1 MYRISEL
8 AELVGLS
15 RSTLLYY
22 GKLGLIEAQRQSNG
36 YRLYSE
42 KDLQRVR
49 LLQQLQAGGLTL
61 KECQACLDAKI
72 ERSLLE
78 NRLKQLDEE
87 LVQKQRSRD
96 LLAAMLGESGLE
108 EWHESMD
115 KIAPDAHLD
124 WLVKQGFDEKQALRL
139 KWLSKD
145 MNEHE
150 QYMADFDAIFE
161 GLERLGPGTAEDTLE
176 ALVKVPSSSEQV
188 LEIGCG
194 KGIATTVLARAIK
207 EHQANVQ
214 ITAVDNDQ
222 PSLDIL
228 TQQAQ
233 ALGLESHVQTVCA
246 SMMDLPFEA
255 KSFDLIWSEGSAYI
269 MGVQKALKQWRKL
282 LTDDGILVVNDLVW
296 NTENPSEFIK
306 AFWQKEY
313 PDMTTVSERIEHAK
327 AAGYK
332 ILDDFAMSDAG
343 WLAYYQPLQKQVEA
357 LKVTMPSSKAL
368 ADCDNEIKQFINNSS
383 LKSELSKGSQSSAE
397 RDFDYHFFVLKKVHK

>member
-87 LVQKQRSRD
+87 LLQKQRSRD

-115 KIAPDAHLD
+115 KLAPDAHLD
-124 WLVKQGFDEKQALRL
+124 WLIKQGFDEKQALRL

-150 QYMADFDAIFE
+150 QYMADFGAIFE
-161 GLERLGPGTAEDTLE
+161 GLERLGPGTNEDTLNALSHVPE
-176 ALVKVPSSSEQV
+176 APKRV

-194 KGIATTVLARAIK
+194 KGIATSVLTNAMK
-207 EHQANVQ
+207 KHQAEVQ
-214 ITAVDNDQ
+214 VTAVDNDQ
-222 PSLDIL
+222 PCLDIL
-228 TQQAQ
+228 NQQALE
-233 ALGLESHVQTVCA
+233 LGLESNIKTVCA

-282 LTDDGILVVNDLVW
+282 LADDGILVVNDLVW
-296 NTENPSEFIK
+296 NTENPSES
-306 AFWQKEY
+306 AEVFWQKEY
-313 PDMTTVSERIEHAK
+313 PDMTTVSERMKQAK
-327 AAGYK
+327 AAGYQV
-332 ILDDFAMSDAG
+332 LNDFAMSDAG
-343 WLAYYQPLQKQVEA
+343 WLAYYQPLQKRVEA
-357 LKVTMPSSKAL
+357 LKATMPNSKAL
-368 ADCDNEIKQFINNSS
+368 VDCDNEIKQFFNNSK
-383 LKSELSKGSQSSAE
+383 LAEGSQGSAK
-397 RDFDYHFFVLKKVHK
+397 RDFDYHFFVLKKVQ

>member
-87 LVQKQRSRD
+87 LLQKQRSRD

-115 KIAPDAHLD
+115 KLAPDAHLD
-124 WLVKQGFDEKQALRL
+124 WLIKQGFDEKQALRL

-150 QYMADFDAIFE
+150 QYMADFGAIFE
-161 GLERLGPGTAEDTLE
+161 GLERLGPGTYEDTLTALSHVPE
-176 ALVKVPSSSEQV
+176 APKRV

-194 KGIATTVLARAIK
+194 KGIATSVLTNAMK
-207 EHQANVQ
+207 KHQAEVQ
-214 ITAVDNDQ
+214 VTAVDNDQ
-222 PSLDIL
+222 PCLDIL
-228 TQQAQ
+228 NQQARE
-233 ALGLESHVQTVCA
+233 LGLESNIKTVCA

-282 LTDDGILVVNDLVW
+282 LADDGILVVNDLVW
-296 NTENPSEFIK
+296 NSESPSES
-306 AFWQKEY
+306 AEVFWQKEY
-313 PDMTTVSERIEHAK
+313 PDMTTVSERMKQAK
-327 AAGYK
+327 AAGYQV
-332 ILDDFAMSDAG
+332 LGDFAMSDAG
-343 WLAYYQPLQKQVEA
+343 WLAYYLPLQKQVEA
-357 LKVTMPSSKAL
+357 LKATMPNSKAL
-368 ADCDNEIKQFINNSS
+368 ADCDNEIKQFFNNS
-383 LKSELSKGSQSSAE
+383 ELVEGSQGSAK
-397 RDFDYHFFVLKKVHK
+397 RDFDYHFFVLKKVQ

>member
-87 LVQKQRSRD
+87 LLQKQRSRD

-115 KIAPDAHLD
+115 KLAPDAHLD
-124 WLVKQGFDEKQALRL
+124 WLIKQGFDEKQALRL

-150 QYMADFDAIFE
+150 QYMADFSAIFD

-176 ALVKVPSSSEQV
+176 ALAQVPSSPKHV

-194 KGIATTVLARAIK
+194 KGIAISVLANAMK
-207 EHQANVQ
+207 EHQAELQ

-222 PSLDIL
+222 PCLDIL
-228 TQQAQ
+228 NQQARE
-233 ALGLESHVQTVCA
+233 LGLESNIKTVCA

-282 LTDDGILVVNDLVW
+282 LADNGILVVNDLVW
-296 NTENPSEFIK
+296 NTESPSES
-306 AFWQKEY
+306 AEMFWQKEY
-313 PDMTTVSERIEHAK
+313 PDMTTVSERIKQAK
-327 AAGYK
+327 AAGYQV
-332 ILDDFAMSDAG
+332 LNDFAMSDAG
-343 WLAYYQPLQKQVEA
+343 WLSYYQPLQKRVEA
-357 LKVTMPSSKAL
+357 LKAMMPNSKAL
-368 ADCDNEIKQFINNSS
+368 VDCDNEIKQFFNNSK
-383 LKSELSKGSQSSAE
+383 LVEGPQGSAK
-397 RDFDYHFFVLKKVHK
+397 RDFDYHFFVLKKVQ

>member
-87 LVQKQRSRD
+87 LLQKQRSRD

-115 KIAPDAHLD
+115 KLAPDAHLD
-124 WLVKQGFDEKQALRL
+124 WLIKQGFDEKQALRL

-150 QYMADFDAIFE
+150 QYMADFGAIFE
-161 GLERLGPGTAEDTLE
+161 GLERLGPGTNEDTLTALSHVPE
-176 ALVKVPSSSEQV
+176 APKRV

-194 KGIATTVLARAIK
+194 KGIATSVLTNAMK
-207 EHQANVQ
+207 KHQAEVQ
-214 ITAVDNDQ
+214 VTAVDNDQ
-222 PSLDIL
+222 PCLDIL
-228 TQQAQ
+228 NQQ
-233 ALGLESHVQTVCA
+233 H
-246 SMMDLPFEA
+246 
-255 KSFDLIWSEGSAYI
+255 
-269 MGVQKALKQWRKL
+269 
-282 LTDDGILVVNDLVW
+282 
-296 NTENPSEFIK
+296 
-306 AFWQKEY
+306 
-313 PDMTTVSERIEHAK
+313 
-327 AAGYK
+327 
-332 ILDDFAMSDAG
+332 
-343 WLAYYQPLQKQVEA
+343 
-357 LKVTMPSSKAL
+357 
-368 ADCDNEIKQFINNSS
+368 
-383 LKSELSKGSQSSAE
+383 
-397 RDFDYHFFVLKKVHK
+397 

>member
-87 LVQKQRSRD
+87 LLQKQRSRD

-115 KIAPDAHLD
+115 KLAPDAHLD
-124 WLVKQGFDEKQALRL
+124 WLIKQGFDEKQALRL

-150 QYMADFDAIFE
+150 QYMADFGVIFE
-161 GLERLGPGTAEDTLE
+161 GLERLGPGTNEDTLTALSNVPE
-176 ALVKVPSSSEQV
+176 ATKRV

-194 KGIATTVLARAIK
+194 KGIATSVLTNAMK
-207 EHQANVQ
+207 KHQAEVHV
-214 ITAVDNDQ
+214 TAVDNDQ
-222 PSLDIL
+222 PCLDIL
-228 TQQAQ
+228 NQQALE
-233 ALGLESHVQTVCA
+233 LGLESNIKTVCA

-282 LTDDGILVVNDLVW
+282 LADDGILVVNDLVW
-296 NTENPSEFIK
+296 NTKNPSES
-306 AFWQKEY
+306 AEVFWQKEY
-313 PDMTTVSERIEHAK
+313 PDMTTVSERIKQAK
-327 AAGYK
+327 AAGYQV
-332 ILDDFAMSDAG
+332 LNDFAMSDAG

-357 LKVTMPSSKAL
+357 LKATMPNSKAL
-368 ADCDNEIKQFINNSS
+368 ADCDNEIKQFFNNSK
-383 LKSELSKGSQSSAE
+383 LVEGSQGSVK
-397 RDFDYHFFVLKKVHK
+397 RDFDYHFFVLKKVQ

>member
-115 KIAPDAHLD
+115 KLAPDAHLD
-124 WLVKQGFDEKQALRL
+124 WLIKQGFDEKQALRL

-150 QYMADFDAIFE
+150 QYMADFGAIFE
-161 GLERLGPGTAEDTLE
+161 GLERLGPGTNEDTLT
-176 ALVKVPSSSEQV
+176 ALSRVPKAPKRV

-194 KGIATTVLARAIK
+194 KGIATSVLTK
-207 EHQANVQ
+207 TMKKHQAEVQ
-214 ITAVDNDQ
+214 VTAVDNDQ
-222 PSLDIL
+222 PCLDIL
-228 TQQAQ
+228 SQQALE
-233 ALGLESHVQTVCA
+233 LGLEGNIKTVCA

-282 LTDDGILVVNDLVW
+282 LADDGILVVNDLVW
-296 NTENPSEFIK
+296 NTENPSES
-306 AFWQKEY
+306 AEVFWQKEY
-313 PDMTTVSERIEHAK
+313 PDMTTVSERMKQAK
-327 AAGYK
+327 AAGYQV
-332 ILDDFAMSDAG
+332 LNDFAMSDAG
-343 WLAYYQPLQKQVEA
+343 WLAYYQPLQKRVEA
-357 LKVTMPSSKAL
+357 LKATMPNSKAL
-368 ADCDNEIKQFINNSS
+368 VDCDNEIKQFFNNSK
-383 LKSELSKGSQSSAE
+383 LAEGSQGSAK
-397 RDFDYHFFVLKKVHK
+397 RDFDYHFFVLKKVQ

>member
-36 YRLYSE
+36 YRLFSE

-72 ERSLLE
+72 ERGLLE

-124 WLVKQGFDEKQALRL
+124 WLIKQGFDEKQALRL

-150 QYMADFDAIFE
+150 QYMADFGAIFE

-176 ALVKVPSSSEQV
+176 VLVKVPSSPEQV

-207 EHQANVQ
+207 EHQADVQ

-233 ALGLESHVQTVCA
+233 ASGLESNVQTVCA

-296 NTENPSEFIK
+296 NTENPSEPVK

-313 PDMTTVSERIEHAK
+313 PDMTTVPERIKQAK
-327 AAGYK
+327 AEGYQV
-332 ILDDFAMSDAG
+332 LDDFAMSDAG
-343 WLAYYQPLQKQVEA
+343 WLAYYLPLQKQVEA
-357 LKVTMPSSKAL
+357 LKATMPNSKAL
-368 ADCDNEIKQFINNSS
+368 TDCDNEIKQFFNNSKP
-383 LKSELSKGSQSSAE
+383 KSDLSEGSQGSGL
-397 RDFDYHFFVLKKVHK
+397 RDFDYHFFVLKKVH

>member
-87 LVQKQRSRD
+87 LLQKQRSRD

-115 KIAPDAHLD
+115 KLAPDAHLD
-124 WLVKQGFDEKQALRL
+124 WLIKQGFDEKQALRL

-150 QYMADFDAIFE
+150 QYMADFGVIFE
-161 GLERLGPGTAEDTLE
+161 GLERLGPGTKEDTLTALSHVPE
-176 ALVKVPSSSEQV
+176 APKHV

-194 KGIATTVLARAIK
+194 KGIATSVLTNAMK
-207 EHQANVQ
+207 KHQAEVHV
-214 ITAVDNDQ
+214 TAVDNDQ
-222 PSLDIL
+222 PCLDTL
-228 TQQAQ
+228 NQQALE
-233 ALGLESHVQTVCA
+233 LGLESNIKTVCA

-269 MGVQKALKQWRKL
+269 MGVQKALKEWRKL
-282 LTDDGILVVNDLVW
+282 LADDGILVVNDLVW
-296 NTENPSEFIK
+296 NTENPSES
-306 AFWQKEY
+306 AEVFWQKEY
-313 PDMTTVSERIEHAK
+313 PDMTTVSERMKQAK
-327 AAGYK
+327 AAGYQV
-332 ILDDFAMSDAG
+332 LNDFAMSDAG
-343 WLAYYQPLQKQVEA
+343 WLAYYLPLQKQVEA
-357 LKVTMPSSKAL
+357 LKATMPNSKAL
-368 ADCDNEIKQFINNSS
+368 VDCDNEIKQFFNNSK
-383 LKSELSKGSQSSAE
+383 LVEGSQGSAK
-397 RDFDYHFFVLKKVHK
+397 RDFDYHFFVLKKVQ

>member
-61 KECQACLDAKI
+61 EECQACLDAKI

-87 LVQKQRSRD
+87 LQQKQRSRD

-115 KIAPDAHLD
+115 KLAPDAHLD
-124 WLVKQGFDEKQALRL
+124 WLIKQGFDEKQALRL

-150 QYMADFDAIFE
+150 QYMADFGAIFE
-161 GLERLGPGTAEDTLE
+161 GLERLCPGTNEDTLTALSHVPE
-176 ALVKVPSSSEQV
+176 APKRV

-194 KGIATTVLARAIK
+194 KGIATSVLTNAMK
-207 EHQANVQ
+207 KHQAEVQ
-214 ITAVDNDQ
+214 VTAVDNDQ
-222 PSLDIL
+222 PCLDIL
-228 TQQAQ
+228 NQQALE
-233 ALGLESHVQTVCA
+233 LGLESNIKTVCA

-255 KSFDLIWSEGSAYI
+255 RSFDLIWSEGSAYI

-282 LTDDGILVVNDLVW
+282 LADDGILVVNDLVW
-296 NTENPSEFIK
+296 NTENPSES
-306 AFWQKEY
+306 AEVFWQKEY
-313 PDMTTVSERIEHAK
+313 PDMTTVSERMKQAK
-327 AAGYK
+327 AAGYQV
-332 ILDDFAMSDAG
+332 LNDFAMSDAG
-343 WLAYYQPLQKQVEA
+343 WLAYYQPLQKRVEA
-357 LKVTMPSSKAL
+357 LKATMPNSKAL
-368 ADCDNEIKQFINNSS
+368 VNCDNEIKQFFNNSK
-383 LKSELSKGSQSSAE
+383 LAEGSQGSAK
-397 RDFDYHFFVLKKVHK
+397 RDFDYHFFVLKKVQ

>member
-8 AELVGLS
+8 ADLVGLS

-61 KECQACLDAKI
+61 KECRACLDAKI
-72 ERSLLE
+72 ERGLLE

-87 LVQKQRSRD
+87 LAQKQRSRD
-96 LLAAMLGESGLE
+96 LLAVMLGEGGLE

-115 KIAPDAHLD
+115 KLAPDAHLD
-124 WLVKQGFDEKQALRL
+124 WLMKQGFDEKQALRL

-145 MNEHE
+145 MNEHD
-150 QYMADFDAIFE
+150 QYMADFGAIFE
-161 GLERLGPGTAEDTLE
+161 GLERLGPGTAEDTLAVLE
-176 ALVKVPSSSEQV
+176 QVPISPKHV

-194 KGIATTVLARAIK
+194 KGIATNVLAKAIK
-207 EHQANVQ
+207 KHQTDVH
-214 ITAVDNDQ
+214 IIAVDNDQ

-233 ALGLESHVQTVCA
+233 ASGLESNVQTVCA
-246 SMMDLPFEA
+246 SMIDLPFEA
-255 KSFDLIWSEGSAYI
+255 KSFDLIWSESSAYI

-282 LTDDGILVVNDLVW
+282 LTDGGILVMNDLVW
-296 NTENPSEFIK
+296 NTENPSESIK

-313 PDMTTVSERIEHAK
+313 PDMTTVAERIKHAK
-327 AAGYK
+327 AAGYQ
-332 ILDDFAMSDAG
+332 ILGDFTMSDEG
-343 WLAYYQPLQKQVEA
+343 WLAYYQPLQKQVES
-357 LKVTMPSSKAL
+357 LKATMPNSKAL
-368 ADCDNEIKQFINNSS
+368 ADCDNEIKQFFNNSR
-383 LKSELSKGSQSSAE
+383 LKSESFEGSQGSAK
-397 RDFDYHFFVLKKVHK
+397 RDFDYHFFVLKKVQ

>member
-22 GKLGLIEAQRQSNG
+22 GKLGLIEAQRQNNG
-36 YRLYSE
+36 YRFYSE

-115 KIAPDAHLD
+115 KLAPDAHLD
-124 WLVKQGFDEKQALRL
+124 WLIKQGFDEKQALRL

-145 MNEHE
+145 MNEHD
-150 QYMADFDAIFE
+150 QYMADFGAIFE
-161 GLERLGPGTAEDTLE
+161 GLERLGPGTAEDTL
-176 ALVKVPSSSEQV
+176 AAMSQVPFSPKHV

-194 KGIATTVLARAIK
+194 KGIATKVLAKALV
-207 EHQANVQ
+207 EYQTDVQ
-214 ITAVDNDQ
+214 ITALDNDQ

-228 TQQAQ
+228 IQQAQ
-233 ALGLESHVQTVCA
+233 ALGLESNLKTVCA

-269 MGVQKALKQWRKL
+269 MGVQKALK
-282 LTDDGILVVNDLVW
+282 
-296 NTENPSEFIK
+296 
-306 AFWQKEY
+306 
-313 PDMTTVSERIEHAK
+313 
-327 AAGYK
+327 
-332 ILDDFAMSDAG
+332 
-343 WLAYYQPLQKQVEA
+343 
-357 LKVTMPSSKAL
+357 
-368 ADCDNEIKQFINNSS
+368 
-383 LKSELSKGSQSSAE
+383 
-397 RDFDYHFFVLKKVHK
+397 